1 MFDYKFI
8 IMKISEVIKK
18 LQEIKEEHGD
28 REVVNA
34 KAVDVTLVMFEIL
47 SECAVIMT
55 EEDELKNGQ
64 KNKEPHAA

>member
-1 MFDYKFI
+1 
-8 IMKISEVIKK
+8 MKISEVIKK

-34 KAVDVTLVMFEIL
+34 MAVDVTLVMFEIL

-55 EEDELKNGQ
+55 EEDEL
-64 KNKEPHAA
+64 

>member
-1 MFDYKFI
+1 
-8 IMKISEVIKK
+8 MKISEVIKK
-18 LQEIKEEHGD
+18 LQDIKEEHGD

-55 EEDELKNGQ
+55 EEDEL
-64 KNKEPHAA
+64 